1 MYRLWLIF
9 AQTATV
15 LLAIFF
21 VISTLRPELLPW
33 KPRGEIV
40 TVKEA
45 VPVVETERPDSYSKA
60 AEIAMPSVVN
70 ILPVKK

>member
-9 AQTATV
+9 AQAAAV

-21 VISTLRPELLPW
+21 VISTLRPELLPL

-40 TVKEA
+40 TIRETAPAVEA
-45 VPVVETERPDSYSKA
+45 DRPDS
-60 AEIAMPSVVN
+60 
-70 ILPVKK
+70 

>member
-9 AQTATV
+9 AQTAAV

-21 VISTLRPELLPW
+21 VISTLRPELLPL

-40 TVKEA
+40 TIREA
-45 VPVVETERPDSYSKA
+45 APAVEADRPDS
-60 AEIAMPSVVN
+60 
-70 ILPVKK
+70 